1 MPDLKTKAATPVDFE
16 VGRRVRLERLKAG
29 LSQTAL
35 AEQIGV
41 TFQQVQKYENGT
53 NRVAPGRLSQ
63 IARILNLPISSFFE
77 IEAKDANQP
86 SSAAILARPHVRRL
100 VQAFDN
106 LPDNLQAAVL
116 NCVEALASAEAA
128 RAVKARIKGNG
139 KRSSSTRKASNSR
152 AHG

>member
-77 IEAKDANQP
+77 IEAKGANQP
-86 SSAAILARPHVRRL
+86 SSAAILGRPHVLRL
-100 VQAFDN
+100 IQAFDN

-116 NCVEALASAEAA
+116 HFVEVLASTKPA
-128 RAVKARIKGNG
+128 RPAKARIKDSG
-139 KRSSSTRKASNSR
+139 KRSS
-152 AHG
+152 